1 MNEKS
6 ITRRIDFRST
16 KAIEI
21 KSQNTIFEQK
31 IDWASQVLI
40 TNQTRAIFNTNYQKK
55 VNITIQKNAKWR

>member
-6 ITRRIDFRST
+6 ITRRIDFSST